1 MDEPHRRAHG
11 PRVHIRVH
19 RARGDSRAHIARRG
33 QLLRRTGGAFAIG
46 AKRPG
51 RLSLLRCR
59 RSGRAKRKPE
69 RVAAQHRRHHQQAR
83 QRPWDDAPPRT
94 LRRAGVGQRRR
105 PQALPLCRRPRGEGS
120 GFLSLDMVDSSRLR
134 EVALTPEEYRV
145 IVEKLRRP
153 PNAVELGMLGV
164 LWSEHCSYKSSKT
177 LLRRL
182 PSSGASV
189 LQGPGENAGA
199 VEIGQGWAAVF
210 KIESHNHPSAIEPY
224 QGAATG
230 VGGII
235 RDVIA
240 MGARPIALL
249 DSLRFGPLPASRH
262 HFEGVVAGI
271 GGYGNCIG
279 IPTVAGEVYFE
290 DCYAQN
296 PIVNAMCVGIVPVQ
310 SLMRA
315 RAEGTANSLL
325 LVGADTGRDGIHG
338 ASFASVELDETSSE
352 RRPAV
357 QVGNP
362 FLEKCLL
369 EACMDLGRTDA
380 VVAVQDLGAAG
391 LTSSVAECAGRVPGA
406 GARIDVSLVP
416 RRERAMSPYDVMLSE
431 SQERM
436 LVVVQRG
443 REEEVERIFKTWDLT
458 SAVIGDVTDDGHLT
472 VFDRT
477 EVAARLP
484 IDLLTDGAPQ
494 RRLVGIAPEAPPSLH
509 LDSLPPLVNAGESL
523 LRLLESP
530 NLCSR
535 RPVFRR
541 YDHMVGDSTV
551 VAPGGDAAVLRIK
564 GTRLGLAMTTDCN
577 ARYCHLDPN
586 LGAQHAV
593 ADAARN
599 IVATG
604 AEPLAVTDCL
614 NLANP
619 DRPEVY
625 WELEETIAGLA
636 QACRALEV
644 PIVSGNVSL
653 YNDSSGASAI
663 HPTPVVGMIGLI
675 EDYGRRLEAGLK
687 NEGDFVLLV
696 GSSHNDLGGSEYLKV
711 EHGTVAGRPPVLDL
725 AREGAVNRLIL
736 AAAKAGLLRSAHDCA
751 EGGMLVA
758 LAECCLLGGIGV
770 RCPALRPEAPLR
782 LDAAFFGETPG
793 RFIVSA
799 GSRAMPELQTLSR
812 RHHVDTSRRGRSGGE
827 TIELEAQLRL
837 ALADARQAWEG
848 GLLH

>member
-1 MDEPHRRAHG
+1 
-11 PRVHIRVH
+11 
-19 RARGDSRAHIARRG
+19 
-33 QLLRRTGGAFAIG
+33 
-46 AKRPG
+46 
-51 RLSLLRCR
+51 
-59 RSGRAKRKPE
+59 
-69 RVAAQHRRHHQQAR
+69 
-83 QRPWDDAPPRT
+83 
-94 LRRAGVGQRRR
+94 
-105 PQALPLCRRPRGEGS
+105 
-120 GFLSLDMVDSSRLR
+120 MVDSRRLR

-145 IVEKLRRP
+145 IVEKLKRA

-164 LWSEHCSYKSSKT
+164 LWSEHCSYKTSKA

-182 PSSGASV
+182 PSSGEAV

-199 VEIGQGWAAVF
+199 VDIGQGWAVVF

-262 HFEGVVAGI
+262 HFDGVVAGI

-279 IPTVAGEVYFE
+279 IPTVGGEVYFD

-296 PIVNAMCVGIVPVQ
+296 PLVNAMCVGLVRVDR
-310 SLMRA
+310 LMRA
-315 RAEGTANSLL
+315 RAEGTGNSLM

-338 ASFASVELDETSSE
+338 ASFASLELDESSAE

-369 EACMDLGRTDA
+369 EACMDLGHTDA

-416 RRERAMSPYDVMLSE
+416 RRERSMTPYDVMLSE

-472 VFDRT
+472 VFDRND
-477 EVAARLP
+477 VVARLP
-484 IDLLTDGAPQ
+484 IDLLTDGAPL
-494 RRLVGIAPEAPPSLH
+494 RRPGSMAPESPPALH
-509 LDSLPPLVNAGESL
+509 LDSLPPLVDAGQSL
-523 LRLLESP
+523 LRLLASP

-535 RPVFRR
+535 RPIFRR

-551 VAPGGDAAVLRIK
+551 VPPGGDAAVLRVK
-564 GTRLGLAMTTDCN
+564 GTRIGLAMTTDCN

-593 ADAARN
+593 AEAARN

-604 AEPLAVTDCL
+604 ARPLAVTDCL

-653 YNDSSGASAI
+653 YNDSSGTSAI
-663 HPTPVVGMIGLI
+663 HPTPVVGMIGVI
-675 EDYGRRLEAGLK
+675 DDYGRRLQAGLK
-687 NEGDFVLLV
+687 NEGDFVLMV

-711 EHGTVAGRPPVLDL
+711 EHGTVAGRPPDLDL
-725 AREGAVNRLIL
+725 AREGSVNRLIL
-736 AAAKAGLLRSAHDCA
+736 AAAKMGLLRSAHDCA
-751 EGGMLVA
+751 DGGMLVA
-758 LAECCLLGGIGV
+758 LAESCLLSGMGV

-799 GSRAMPELQTLSR
+799 GSRAMPELQTLAR
-812 RHHVDTSRRGRSGGE
+812 RHHVEISLLGMAGGDTVEFEG
-827 TIELEAQLRL
+827 QFRL
-837 ALADARQAWEG
+837 SLAEVREAWEG
-848 GLLH
+848 GLN

>member
-1 MDEPHRRAHG
+1 L
-11 PRVHIRVH
+11 RVEEINE
-19 RARGDSRAHIARRG
+19 
-33 QLLRRTGGAFAIG
+33 
-46 AKRPG
+46 K
-51 RLSLLRCR
+51 
-59 RSGRAKRKPE
+59 
-69 RVAAQHRRHHQQAR
+69 
-83 QRPWDDAPPRT
+83 
-94 LRRAGVGQRRR
+94 
-105 PQALPLCRRPRGEGS
+105 
-120 GFLSLDMVDSSRLR
+120 RLR
-134 EVALTPEEYRV
+134 EVALTSDEYRV
-145 IVEKLRRP
+145 IVEQLKRS
-153 PNAVELGMLGV
+153 PNEVELGMLGV
-164 LWSEHCSYKSSKT
+164 LWSEHCSYKTSKA

-182 PSSGASV
+182 PSSGAGV

-199 VEIGQGWAAVF
+199 VDIGQGWAVVF

-262 HFEGVVAGI
+262 HVDGVVAGI

-296 PIVNAMCVGIVPVQ
+296 PLVNAMCVGLVPVHR
-310 SLMRA
+310 LMRA
-315 RAEGTANSLL
+315 RAEGTGNSLL

-338 ASFASVELDETSSE
+338 ASFASVELDENSSE

-369 EACMDLGRTDA
+369 EACMDLAHTDA
-380 VVAVQDLGAAG
+380 VVAIQDLGAAG
-391 LTSSVAECAGRVPGA
+391 LTSSVAECAGRVAGA
-406 GARIDVSLVP
+406 GARVDVSRVP
-416 RRERAMSPYDVMLSE
+416 RREQGMTPYHVMLSE

-443 REEEVERIFKTWDLT
+443 REAEVESIFRAWDLT
-458 SAVIGDVTDDGHLT
+458 SAVIGEVTDDGCLT
-472 VFDRT
+472 VVDGDR
-477 EVAARLP
+477 EVARLP
-484 IDLLTDGAPQ
+484 VDLLTDGAPL
-494 RRLVGIAPEAPPSLH
+494 RRLVGLAPAHRPT
-509 LDSLPPLVNAGESL
+509 LDLDEVPPLVDAGAAL
-523 LRLLESP
+523 LRMLASP
-530 NLCSR
+530 NLSSR
-535 RPVFRR
+535 RGIFRR

-551 VAPGGDAAVLRIK
+551 VPPGGDAAVMRIK

-577 ARYCHLDPN
+577 SRYCHLDPN
-586 LGAQHAV
+586 LGAQLAV
-593 ADAARN
+593 AEAARN

-604 AEPLAVTDCL
+604 AQPLAVTDCL

-636 QACRALEV
+636 QACRVLEL

-653 YNDSSGASAI
+653 YNETFPARGEVTSSRSDQVDGASRTSAI
-663 HPTPVVGMIGLI
+663 YPTPVIGMIGLL

-696 GSSHNDLGGSEYLKV
+696 GSSHNDLGGSEYMKV
-711 EHGTVAGRPPVLDL
+711 EHGRVAGRPPALDL
-725 AREGAVNRLIL
+725 SRERAVDKLIL
-736 AAAKAGLLRSAHDCA
+736 AAAGAGLLRSSHDCSD
-751 EGGMLVA
+751 GGMLVA

-770 RCPALRPEAPLR
+770 RCPPIKPEAPVR
-782 LDAAFFGETPG
+782 MDAAFFGESPS
-793 RFIVSA
+793 RFIVSVP
-799 GSRAMPELQTLSR
+799 SRAMPEMQTLAR
-812 RHHVDTSRRGRSGGE
+812 RHHVEISLLGLAGGDV
-827 TIELEAQLRL
+827 IEFEGQFRL
-837 ALADARQAWEG
+837 SLAEMRQAWEG
-848 GLLH
+848 HVT